1 LAQFA
6 QFLLSNAMFSFF
18 KKNSTQQIPTLRC
31 DIHSHLLAGI
41 DDGAKDWEDA
51 LAIILELKKCGVTKL
66 ITTPHIMSDV
76 YRNTPEII
84 EGKLIELKSQLS
96 EQKIEIEIE
105 AAAEYYLDEHL
116 YQQVLDKQRLLTFG
130 NNYLLFE
137 TNFLS
142 EPYFLKNFIFHASSQ
157 GYQLVLAHPERY
169 GYMTLSKAEDLK
181 NRGVLLQLNTISL
194 NAFYSKPIQKMA
206 QQLIDKGWINFLG
219 SDCHTMIQAAELAK
233 TMKQKYYR
241 KALELPLL
249 NRTL

>member
-1 LAQFA
+1 
-6 QFLLSNAMFSFF
+6 MFSIF
-18 KKNSTQQIPTLRC
+18 KQHSTQAIPTLHC

-41 DDGAKDWEDA
+41 DDGAKDWDDA
-51 LAIILELKKCGVTKL
+51 LAIIQELTKCGITKL
-66 ITTPHIMSDV
+66 ITTPHIMNDV

-84 EGKLIELKSQLS
+84 KEKLSMLKSLLAK
-96 EQKIEIEIE
+96 QKIEIEIE

-116 YQQVLDKQRLLTFG
+116 YRQVLEKQQLLTFG

-142 EPYFLKNFIFHASSQ
+142 EPYFLKDFIFHASTQ

-169 GYMTLSKAEDLK
+169 GYMTLSKVEDLK

-206 QQLIDKGWINFLG
+206 QQLIDKSWINFLG
-219 SDCHTMIQAAELAK
+219 SDCHTIIQAAELAK
-233 TMKQKYYR
+233 TMKLKYYR

>member
-1 LAQFA
+1 
-6 QFLLSNAMFSFF
+6 MFSIF
-18 KKNSTQQIPTLRC
+18 KRNSTEQLPSLHC

-41 DDGAKDWEDA
+41 DDGAKNWDDA
-51 LAIILELKKCGVTKL
+51 LAIILELKKCGITKL

-84 EGKLIELKSQLS
+84 HENLRMLKELLA

-116 YQQVLDKQRLLTFG
+116 YRQVLDKQRLLTFG

-142 EPYFLKNFIFHASSQ
+142 EPYFLKDFIFHASTQ

-194 NAFYSKPIQKMA
+194 NAFYSRPIQKMA
-206 QQLIDKGWINFLG
+206 QQLIDKEWINFLG
-219 SDCHTMIQAAELAK
+219 SDCHNMLQAAELAK
-233 TMKQKYYR
+233 TMKQKYYQ
-241 KALELPLL
+241 KALALPLL